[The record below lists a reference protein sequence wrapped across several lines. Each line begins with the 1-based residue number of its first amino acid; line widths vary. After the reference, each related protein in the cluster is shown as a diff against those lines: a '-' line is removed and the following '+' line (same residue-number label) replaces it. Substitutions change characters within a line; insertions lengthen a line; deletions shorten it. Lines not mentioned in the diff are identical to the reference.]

1 MLDTIPDPAMCRH
14 RLLVAATAT
23 ALLPLTLFA
32 VLRHAALR
40 ERDFRLDLTP
50 TEIDAQLFARNV

>member
-1 MLDTIPDPAMCRH
+1 MCRT
-14 RLLVAATAT
+14 RLLLAATAT
-23 ALLPLTLFA
+23 ALFPLTLFA